1 MRMFVTFEGV
11 DGSGKS
17 TQARLLAEWLEE
29 AGHGVLLTREPGGTP
44 VGEAV
49 RKLVLHGD
57 EMTDWTEAALFAAA
71 RAEHV
76 ARAIRP
82 ALDEGLHVVCDR
94 YLDSSVAYQGI
105 ARGLGEDLV
114 RNLSLT
120 VTGGLLPERTFVLLV
135 DPATAIAR
143 SSARLDRIERA
154 ADGFMERVD
163 AAYRALADAEPTRI
177 VALDGARSEGELQ
190 EEIIE
195 HVRAIL

>member
-1 MRMFVTFEGV
+1 MFVTFEGV

-17 TQARLLAEWLEE
+17 TQARLLAEWLE
-29 AGHGVLLTREPGGTP
+29 ASGHRVLLTREPGGTP

-49 RKLVLHGD
+49 RKLVLDGD

-82 ALDEGLHVVCDR
+82 ALEAGLHVVCDR

-105 ARGLGEDLV
+105 ARGLGEGLV
-114 RNLSLT
+114 RELSLT

-135 DPATAIAR
+135 DPAAALAR
-143 SSARLDRIERA
+143 SSSARRDRIERA

-163 AAYRALADAEPTRI
+163 EAYRTLARAEPARI
-177 VALDGARSEGELQ
+177 VALDGARSAEELH
-190 EEIIE
+190 EEIRE
-195 HVRAIL
+195 HVHAVL

>member
-1 MRMFVTFEGV
+1 MFVTFEGV

-17 TQARLLAEWLEE
+17 TQARLLAEWLE
-29 AGHGVLLTREPGGTP
+29 ASGHRVLLTREPGGTP

-49 RKLVLHGD
+49 RKLVLDGD

-82 ALDEGLHVVCDR
+82 ALEAGLHVVCDR

-105 ARGLGEDLV
+105 ARGLGEGPV
-114 RNLSLT
+114 RELSLT

-135 DPATAIAR
+135 DPAAALAR
-143 SSARLDRIERA
+143 SSSARRDRIERA

-163 AAYRALADAEPTRI
+163 EAYRTLARADPARI
-177 VALDGARSEGELQ
+177 VALDGARSAEELH
-190 EEIIE
+190 EEIRE
-195 HVRAIL
+195 HVHAVL